1 MNPTIKPT
9 HMKKFYFIIAIVAS
23 SILIS
28 FGCKNQTSKEVNE
41 ETKEFLNDMTDARL
55 MDREEAKQA
64 VAKGTTKEIK
74 DYGELMIKEQTY
86 LLMQLQEFAKT
97 KNITLRTTISDK
109 KKDAL
114 EGLKKETGKD
124 LDKKFISMI
133 CIDHTRDVKE
143 FKKATKSKD
152 IELSKFASKH
162 LPMIKE
168 HLEKVKA
175 IKKSYK

>member
-1 MNPTIKPT
+1 
-9 HMKKFYFIIAIVAS
+9 MKKLYIITAIMAS
-23 SILIS
+23 ALLIS
-28 FGCKNQTSKEVNE
+28 FGCKSQTIEDD
-41 ETKEFLNDMTDARL
+41 TKDFLNDMTDARL

-64 VAKGTTKEIK
+64 VAKGTTKEVK
-74 DYGELMIKEQTY
+74 DYGELMIKDQTY
-86 LLMQLQEFAKT
+86 LLTQLQEFAKT

-114 EGLKKETGKD
+114 EGLKEKSGED
-124 LDKKFISMI
+124 LDKKFLKMI

-152 IELSKFASKH
+152 VELSKFALKH
-162 LPMIKE
+162 LPMIEE
-168 HLEKVKA
+168 HLAKVKV

>member
-1 MNPTIKPT
+1 
-9 HMKKFYFIIAIVAS
+9 MKKIYIFTAIMTSAF
-23 SILIS
+23 LIS
-28 FGCKNQTSKEVNE
+28 FGCKSQSVND

-64 VAKGTTKEIK
+64 VAKGTTKQVK
-74 DYGELMIKEQTY
+74 DYGELMIKDQTY
-86 LLMQLQEFAKT
+86 LLMQLQEFAKS

-114 EGLKKETGKD
+114 DGLKEKSGED
-124 LDKKFISMI
+124 LDEKFLKMI
-133 CIDHTRDVKE
+133 CIDHTRDVKQ

-152 IELSKFASKH
+152 VELSKFASKH

-168 HLEKVKA
+168 HLAKVKA